1 MCDWREESSDWT
13 VSPYTFRYSS
23 WDFEDYIQPYGNPS
37 QNVCYVPINVVD
49 VLYSVQVR
57 YETDHEPDVPS
68 CQFMIPTQNV
78 QIDFYPQAL
87 ENGTFEFHHPT
98 GEGFPIFFLPLC
110 ISYQAN
116 HFVLKN
122 PEAVRSVTLCG
133 SLFCDRK
140 NALSYFC
147 NLKSMIINHEFQ
159 LQNFST
165 STNFSTII
173 AGPLRGPM

>member
-1 MCDWREESSDWT
+1 VTGEKNRVIGQFPPTLLDIPLGTLKIIFNLTAIRHKM
-13 VSPYTFRYSS
+13 YAMYLL
-23 WDFEDYIQPYGNPS
+23 
-37 QNVCYVPINVVD
+37 IN

-78 QIDFYPQAL
+78 QIDFHPQAL
-87 ENGTFEFHHPT
+87 GNGTFEFHHPT

-122 PEAVRSVTLCG
+122 LEAVRSVTLCG

-147 NLKSMIINHEFQ
+147 NLKSMTINHEFQ

-165 STNFSTII
+165 SAN
-173 AGPLRGPM
+173 